1 MRGAIPKKAKPRP
14 ESEAGVFSASQARTI
29 RKIAFLV
36 LLAAALAVS
45 ESQTMAADAAPF
57 DLLGPRVEMK
67 VSRNGKSLPI
77 ALVANFEPG
86 DRLWIHPD
94 FPESQSAH
102 YLLVVAFLRG
112 STNPPPEDWF
122 TRVETWKKEVHEEG
136 TFVVVPKD
144 AQQALIFLA
153 PETGGDFSTLRSTV
167 RGRPGTFV
175 RATQDLQQ
183 ASYDRMR

>member
-1 MRGAIPKKAKPRP
+1 MCGAIPKKAKPRP

-36 LLAAALAVS
+36 LLAGALAVS
-45 ESQTMAADAAPF
+45 ESETMAADAAPF

-86 DRLWIHPD
+86 DRIWIHPD
-94 FPESQSAH
+94 FPESQSVH

-112 STNPPPEDWF
+112 STNPPPEKWL
-122 TRVETWKKEVHEEG
+122 TQAETWNKK
-136 TFVVVPKD
+136 
-144 AQQALIFLA
+144 
-153 PETGGDFSTLRSTV
+153 
-167 RGRPGTFV
+167 
-175 RATQDLQQ
+175 
-183 ASYDRMR
+183 ASWSRCPRMRSRCWYFWRRKPAAGLQP